1 MREIMKKLS
10 FASPILLTTILLF
23 AAACGRNTATETVPP
38 QTQIASESDF
48 SEETSMNGHTDSITP
63 ESSAT
68 DLIGNAPSETASG
81 SNSNG
86 NSAANGTAAETQD
99 GLISGKT
106 STVTGIIQE
115 MKDFMFVV
123 VSDDG
128 TPHAFSYDSDKRPDG
143 LDQIKSGDRVTV
155 TYTGILSEIESFT
168 GEIISIEKVK
178 Q

>member
-48 SEETSMNGHTDSITP
+48 SEGTSMNGQTDSITP

-81 SNSNG
+81 SNG
-86 NSAANGTAAETQD
+86 NSTANGIATETQD

>member
-1 MREIMKKLS
+1 MWIY
-10 FASPILLTTILLF
+10 
-23 AAACGRNTATETVPP
+23 
-38 QTQIASESDF
+38 
-48 SEETSMNGHTDSITP
+48 
-63 ESSAT
+63 
-68 DLIGNAPSETASG
+68 
-81 SNSNG
+81 
-86 NSAANGTAAETQD
+86 QD

>member
-10 FASPILLTTILLF
+10 FASPILFTTILLF
-23 AAACGRNTATETVPP
+23 AAACGKNTAAETVPP

-48 SEETSMNGHTDSITP
+48 SEETSMTGQTNSITP

-86 NSAANGTAAETQD
+86 NNATNGTAAETQD
-99 GLISGKT
+99 GLMSGKT
-106 STVTGIIQE
+106 STVTGKIQE
-115 MKDFMFVV
+115 IKDFMFVV

-128 TPHAFSYDSDKRPDG
+128 IPHAFSYDSDKRPDG
-143 LDQIKSGDRVTV
+143 LDQSNPATA
-155 TYTGILSEIESFT
+155 
-168 GEIISIEKVK
+168 
-178 Q
+178 

>member
-1 MREIMKKLS
+1 MKKLS
-10 FASPILLTTILLF
+10 FAGPILLTTILLF
-23 AAACGRNTATETVPP
+23 AAACGKNTATETVPP

-48 SEETSMNGHTDSITP
+48 SKETSMTGQTNSITP

-86 NSAANGTAAETQD
+86 NNATNGTAAETQD
-99 GLISGKT
+99 GLMSGKT
-106 STVTGIIQE
+106 STVTGKIQE
-115 MKDFMFVV
+115 IKDFMFVV

-128 TPHAFSYDSDKRPDG
+128 IPHAFSYDSDKRPDG
-143 LDQIKSGDRVTV
+143 LDQVKSGDRVTV

>member
-1 MREIMKKLS
+1 MKKLS
-10 FASPILLTTILLF
+10 FASPILFTTILLF
-23 AAACGRNTATETVPP
+23 AAACGKNTATETVPP

-48 SEETSMNGHTDSITP
+48 SEGTSMNGQTDSITP

-86 NSAANGTAAETQD
+86 NSTANGTATETQD

-128 TPHAFSYDSDKRPDG
+128 TPHAFSYDSDNSPY
-143 LDQIKSGDRVTV
+143 L
-155 TYTGILSEIESFT
+155 
-168 GEIISIEKVK
+168 
-178 Q
+178 